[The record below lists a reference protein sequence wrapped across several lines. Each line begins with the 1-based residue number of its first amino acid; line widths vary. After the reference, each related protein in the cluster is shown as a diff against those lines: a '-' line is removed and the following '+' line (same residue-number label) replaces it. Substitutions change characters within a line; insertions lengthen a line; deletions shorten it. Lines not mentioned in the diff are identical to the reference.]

1 MNYSALLN
9 GLSNEVK
16 NNSKLKKMNIVV
28 RILLT
33 IIFIPLFISFFFAKL
48 FFWFTMFF
56 FKMLAAPAEYL
67 GRWLTDQKDGV
78 QHATQA
84 VMYFVC
90 LPTIFGLQV
99 VLSFNTFAF
108 YLQWFGLQIQAF
120 ILTLGGARWQP
131 FITEATFED

>member
-67 GRWLTDQKDGV
+67 GRWLTDLSPKLHSKTDFVIHINQKD
-78 QHATQA
+78 ALA
-84 VMYFVC
+84 K
-90 LPTIFGLQV
+90 
-99 VLSFNTFAF
+99 S
-108 YLQWFGLQIQAF
+108 
-120 ILTLGGARWQP
+120 
-131 FITEATFED
+131 